1 MGARNC
7 EELGVNLQKIVNR
20 LLANDDLLKLL
31 YYTDQDPLN
40 PQKITPDKMAVF
52 EEYLRVTPRAG
63 TKDSPHAVAIIYIM
77 RAGKLYG
84 NKEFKNV
91 QIKVDVIVPLTQWAI
106 MDTNFRMFAIL
117 GRIQESLDGKTING
131 LGKIVGGDFELNYGT
146 DEVICY
152 QQTFELTEYD

>member
-20 LLANDDLLKLL
+20 LLANEDLLKLL

-40 PQKITPDKMAVF
+40 PQKAVPNKMEVF
-52 EEYLRVTPRAG
+52 EEYLKVTPRVG
-63 TKDSPHAVAIIYIM
+63 TKDSPHSEVIIYIW
-77 RAGKLYG
+77 RAGKLPG

-131 LGKIVGGDFELNYGT
+131 LGKIEGGNFELNYGT
-146 DEVICY
+146 DEIICY

>member
-20 LLANDDLLKLL
+20 LLANEDLLKLL

-40 PQKITPDKMAVF
+40 PQREAPDKKEVF
-52 EEYLRVTPRAG
+52 EEYLRITPRVG
-63 TKDSPHAVAIIYIM
+63 TKDSSHAMAIIYIM
-77 RAGKLYG
+77 RAGKLGG

-91 QIKVDVIVPLTQWAI
+91 QIKIDVIVPLTQWAI

-117 GRIQESLDGKTING
+117 GRIQESLEGKTING
-131 LGKIVGGDFELNYGT
+131 LGKLSGGDFGLTKLT
-146 DEVICY
+146 DKTSIY
-152 QQTFELTEYD
+152 SQTYSIT